1 MPFAER
7 RLTSPTTLSTV
18 ASTVYTVPAQY
29 TTIVKQ
35 VVVTNTTASP
45 ASFNL
50 YIGSATAANA
60 IFSNTTVSAND
71 SLVINLSQVLSSLEI
86 LTASAN
92 ANSAINMTISGVDNN
107 GPLDPATVYIADGAI
122 TTSRL
127 ANASVTTDKLAANAV
142 ATVNIASNA
151 VTQAKLS
158 TDVPLSGI
166 RNAIINGSFDIWQ
179 RGTSGV
185 AIAATASSS
194 FRADRWTTYRSVAGS
209 TQSQISPSL
218 DGFQYALRIQRDSGN
233 TATNT
238 IYAGTSLE
246 TSTATKLV
254 NKPVVL
260 SFYARA
266 GSNYSAA
273 SSGLAVLL
281 SSGTGAETNG
291 VYNAFTSATSV
302 ISTTATLT
310 TSWQRF
316 IYYGTMPATST
327 QLLVQFGFTPV
338 GTAST
343 NDYFDITGVQLE
355 QNVQPTPFE
364 QRPIGVEL
372 ALCQRYFVRFANS
385 GQFYGV
391 GQITPTNA
399 AYVVIPLPVPMR
411 TAPNAISVTGTFVGL
426 DSGGVGRGFS
436 SVAYSSGT
444 ENQIGVYCSGGFN
457 FTNGNAMLFFSS
469 GSTSISVN
477 GAEL

>member
-1 MPFAER
+1 MGISAA
-7 RLTSPTTLSTV
+7 LGSSALL
-18 ASTVYTVPAQY
+18 PAGLG
-29 TTIVKQ
+29 
-35 VVVTNTTASP
+35 
-45 ASFNL
+45 FRNL
-50 YIGSATAANA
+50 
-60 IFSNTTVSAND
+60 
-71 SLVINLSQVLSSLEI
+71 
-86 LTASAN
+86 
-92 ANSAINMTISGVDNN
+92 
-107 GPLDPATVYIADGAI
+107 
-122 TTSRL
+122 
-127 ANASVTTDKLAANAV
+127 
-142 ATVNIASNA
+142 
-151 VTQAKLS
+151 
-158 TDVPLSGI
+158 
-166 RNAIINGSFDIWQ
+166 IINGGMDVWQ

-273 SSGLAVLL
+273 SGGLAVLL
-281 SSGTGAETNG
+281 SSGTGTETNG

-355 QNVQPTPFE
+355 QNYQPTPFE

-372 ALCQRYFVRFANS
+372 ALCQRYYQRHKSNS
-385 GQFYGV
+385 AYGQFSWGSA
-391 GQITPTNA
+391 PTTTA
-399 AYVVIPLPVPMR
+399 VTTIIPYVVPLRAAPTTSNFEYSNVAPGDGANVPL
-411 TAPNAISVTGTFVGL
+411 TPSAASLDHSSSITSLVNFTVTGATQYRPYFLMANNNSAGYV
-426 DSGGVGRGFS
+426 
-436 SVAYSSGT
+436 
-444 ENQIGVYCSGGFN
+444 GFN
-457 FTNGNAMLFFSS
+457 L
-469 GSTSISVN
+469 
-477 GAEL
+477 EL